1 MIKAI
6 DMEHPK
12 ITEPLHCLYLI
23 IFYLNSVLL
32 DHVILIILFVKDH
45 CYSAIRNIIDS
56 CHLSIF
62 FMFIY
67 LIYLYSIYIL

>member
-23 IFYLNSVLL
+23 IFYLNSILL
-32 DHVILIILFVKDH
+32 DHVILIIHLFKPA
-45 CYSAIRNIIDS
+45 AIMIITLLVS
-56 CHLSIF
+56 FHGQ
-62 FMFIY
+62 
-67 LIYLYSIYIL
+67 